1 MLSTVYVSRSSYPFT
16 DDDLANLLLTSRSNN
31 ARLGITGMLLHR
43 EGRFIQVLEGPD
55 EAVRA
60 RLAVIAR
67 DPRHT
72 AVHTIVDERVEDAGG
87 LGRRAERCLVPQQ
100 LLESRPQ
107 FVAADL
113 SRIER
118 DGQEAAVHRVA
129 QRMIGGRGRVHHA
142 ARPSRPE
149 HPMRASTSRAGFANA
164 SGILLPLVS
173 FLSRINGLKHL

>member
-16 DDDLANLLLTSRSNN
+16 DDDLANLLMTSRSNN

-72 AVHTIVDERVEDAGG
+72 AVHTIVDERVEDRLFPAWTMGY
-87 LGRRAERCLVPQQ
+87 RAVTDDL
-100 LLESRPQ
+100 
-107 FVAADL
+107 AAAIPGYADVF
-113 SRIER
+113 
-118 DGQEAAVHRVA
+118 GTGT
-129 QRMIGGRGRVHHA
+129 GGRDRLSNLS
-142 ARPSRPE
+142 PSSSHKVRTLLRWFRDQPTE
-149 HPMRASTSRAGFANA
+149 VTDGLFSPRAS
-164 SGILLPLVS
+164 
-173 FLSRINGLKHL
+173 